1 MRREEIALMADW
13 DELFRDPK
21 HVLLRPDPLAEAL
34 AADLDPASRV
44 LDLGSG
50 GGRHLD
56 TLAAA
61 GHRATGLDIS
71 ARGLQVGRDRSG
83 GAAGLV
89 RADFRAPLPFR
100 DGAFDAVLSIKVL
113 NHASPDDIRLAFAEV
128 ARVIRPGG
136 RFYGVVISTR
146 DARYGDGRPVGP
158 DTFVHDRPPEEG
170 VVHHYFRQEE
180 VRSLLAGFQE
190 VQLDLLERRIG
201 PQEPI
206 FGQYAFAR
214 GVDPVLRHWAFRA
227 RDRVSV

>member
-1 MRREEIALMADW
+1 MADW

-34 AADLDPASRV
+34 AADLEPNSRV

-71 ARGLQVGRDRSG
+71 ARGLQVGRERAGVAG

-89 RADFRAPLPFR
+89 RGDFRAALPFR
-100 DGAFDAVLSIKVL
+100 DGVFDAVLSVKVL
-113 NHASPDDIRLAFAEV
+113 NHAAPNDIRLAFAEA

-158 DTFVHDRPPEEG
+158 DTFVHDRPPEAG

-180 VRSLLAGFQE
+180 VRSLLTGFRE

-206 FGQYAFAR
+206 FGEYAFEP